1 MKEMLGM
8 MDDLF
13 YQPVVT
19 TPISTTTFT
28 ETTTTFTTTTFVSR
42 VMVVS
47 TTNSSTTA
55 TSPTITTVGVIRGT
69 TTSVFVIDNSF
80 KRFEILTSE
89 LEKSPLWDVELSS
102 YQHFLDN
109 SDGTNTD

>member
-28 ETTTTFTTTTFVSR
+28 ETTTTFTTTTFVSSA
-42 VMVVS
+42 MVVS

-55 TSPTITTVGVIRGT
+55 TSTTTNVGVIRGT

>member
-19 TPISTTTFT
+19 TPISTTTYT
-28 ETTTTFTTTTFVSR
+28 ETTTTFTTTTYVRSS
-42 VMVVS
+42 MVVT
-47 TTNSSTTA
+47 TTNSSTTV
-55 TSPTITTVGVIRGT
+55 TSPTTTVGVIRGT
-69 TTSVFVIDNSF
+69 TTSVFVLDSSF

>member
-19 TPISTTTFT
+19 TPISTITFT
-28 ETTTTFTTTTFVSR
+28 ETTTTFTTTTFVSSI
-42 VMVVS
+42 MVVT

-55 TSPTITTVGVIRGT
+55 TSTTTTVGVIRGT
-69 TTSVFVIDNSF
+69 TPSVFVIDNSF

>member
-47 TTNSSTTA
+47 TTNSSTTV
-55 TSPTITTVGVIRGT
+55 TSPTTTVGVIRGT

>member
-28 ETTTTFTTTTFVSR
+28 ETTTTFTTTTFVSSA
-42 VMVVS
+42 MVVS

-55 TSPTITTVGVIRGT
+55 TSTTTTVGVIRGT